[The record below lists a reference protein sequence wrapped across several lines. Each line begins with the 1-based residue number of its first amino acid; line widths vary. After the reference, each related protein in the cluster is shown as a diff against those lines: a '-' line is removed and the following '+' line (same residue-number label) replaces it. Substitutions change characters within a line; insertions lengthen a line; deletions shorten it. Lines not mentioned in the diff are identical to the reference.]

1 MIRIALAQINTTV
14 GDLDGNTRS
23 AIAAAQEAGKSGAD
37 LVILPEQTIPGY
49 PAKDLL
55 TQKHFIR
62 RCAASL
68 KDFAA
73 ALADGPAALVGFPE
87 AHESQGHGVYNS
99 AALCRG
105 GKVEKVYRKWL
116 LPSYDVFDED
126 RYFDEGSEVVT
137 FNLKGV
143 KVAITV
149 CEDMWNDALY
159 WSHRLYNRDPIRA
172 CVDAGAQMIISMSA
186 SPFSLGKPEV
196 RRAMFGAAAKNHR
209 IPIAVTN
216 AVGGND
222 DLVFDGGSAIFGV
235 DGNPI
240 ALAGLFREEIIY
252 GDLFGDGAAGSV
264 AAEGEAMDQL
274 RRALV
279 LGIRDY
285 VRKCGF
291 KRVLIGLSGGI
302 DSAIVAALA
311 VEAIG
316 AENVHGV
323 AMPSRY
329 SSDHSIADAK
339 ALAENLRIRF
349 SIISIEEMFRTALV
363 QLTPN
368 LEGSGRQIAE
378 ENLQSRLRGMTLMAL
393 SNASGDLVLTTG
405 NKSELSVG
413 YCTLY
418 GDMCGGLAAIGDVP
432 KTLVYALSRHVN
444 EHAGREIIPESTL
457 TKEPSAELRPDQKDT
472 DSLPPYDILDPIIR
486 GYTEEGLD
494 ADALIARGSDPQVVR
509 RVLRMIEVNEYKRRQ
524 SPPVL
529 KVTSRAF
536 GYGWRMPIARR

>member
-1 MIRIALAQINTTV
+1 
-14 GDLDGNTRS
+14 
-23 AIAAAQEAGKSGAD
+23 
-37 LVILPEQTIPGY
+37 
-49 PAKDLL
+49 
-55 TQKHFIR
+55 
-62 RCAASL
+62 
-68 KDFAA
+68 
-73 ALADGPAALVGFPE
+73 
-87 AHESQGHGVYNS
+87 
-99 AALCRG
+99 
-105 GKVEKVYRKWL
+105 
-116 LPSYDVFDED
+116 
-126 RYFDEGSEVVT
+126 
-137 FNLKGV
+137 
-143 KVAITV
+143 
-149 CEDMWNDALY
+149 
-159 WSHRLYNRDPIRA
+159 
-172 CVDAGAQMIISMSA
+172 
-186 SPFSLGKPEV
+186 
-196 RRAMFGAAAKNHR
+196 
-209 IPIAVTN
+209 
-216 AVGGND
+216 
-222 DLVFDGGSAIFGV
+222 
-235 DGNPI
+235 
-240 ALAGLFREEIIY
+240 
-252 GDLFGDGAAGSV
+252 LFGDGAAGSV